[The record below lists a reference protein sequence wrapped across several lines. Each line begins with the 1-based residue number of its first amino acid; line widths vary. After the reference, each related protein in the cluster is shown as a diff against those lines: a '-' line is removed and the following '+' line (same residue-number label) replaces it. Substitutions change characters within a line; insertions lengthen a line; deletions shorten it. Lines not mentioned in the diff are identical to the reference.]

1 MLMSNPVTFEE
12 LIEKLRRV
20 DEVSLLEMLDIDTD
34 DLIEKFRDVIEDK
47 YNKLL
52 KEVE

>member
-1 MLMSNPVTFEE
+1 MIDPPVTLEE
-12 LIEKLRRV
+12 LIEKLQRI
-20 DEVSLLEMLDIDTD
+20 DEVSLLEMLNIDSYDI
-34 DLIEKFRDVIEDK
+34 IERFRDVIEDK

>member
-1 MLMSNPVTFEE
+1 MTDPVTLEE
-12 LIEKLRRV
+12 LIEKLQRV
-20 DEVSLLEMLDIDTD
+20 DEVSLLEMLNIDTY
-34 DLIEKFRDVIEDK
+34 DLIERFRDVIEDK